1 MAKAKS
7 KKKKFL
13 DKIKDVLH
21 VEPEADGMSA
31 AHQDQGIDLNSGVIK
46 IEEADPSEAIS
57 TSDVLRSGDEGEGDS
72 L

>member
-1 MAKAKS
+1 
-7 KKKKFL
+7 
-13 DKIKDVLH
+13 
-21 VEPEADGMSA
+21 MSA